1 MIIERGSIY
10 LDKEHID
17 FLKDEPSYV
26 KKRYGAIARTLAP
39 KPFKIIRK
47 KTAEMIGLILRHFYR
62 VLKRYEEEGRS
73 DPLCRR
79 I

>member
-10 LDKEHID
+10 LDREHFD
-17 FLKDEPSYV
+17 FFKDEPSYV
-26 KKRYGAIARTLAP
+26 KKRYGAIARTLAS

-47 KTAEMIGLILRHFYR
+47 KAAEMIGLSLRHFYR
-62 VLKRYEEEGRS
+62 VLKRYKEEGRS
-73 DPLCRR
+73 DPRCGR